1 MHIASTGAHMSQAP
15 QPTGQAQAPAEQ
27 APTQTQP
34 APQPTTQPSK
44 PSTEDFTGLFMLI
57 ASLKRLQREAKSIKE
72 QYKECFE
79 SPHSLKCPTVSL
91 WNLLAK
97 KLQEIREARDSLV
110 FAFVELASTARITS
124 KQFLELID
132 RAYSVNLSP
141 SKEWEIE
148 DYIEAFNTALE
159 KLLSDEVLGS
169 FIDLILMV
177 MRPEASSMEP
187 Q

>member
-1 MHIASTGAHMSQAP
+1 MSQAP
-15 QPTGQAQAPAEQ
+15 QPEAQAPPTQAQQEAPAGQAQAQPVVQ
-27 APTQTQP
+27 AP
-34 APQPTTQPSK
+34 AGPSK
-44 PSTEDFTGLFMLI
+44 PSTEDFVSLFTLI
-57 ASLKRLQREAKSIKE
+57 ASLKKLQSEAKSIKE
-72 QYKECFE
+72 EYRECFE
-79 SPHSLKCPTVSL
+79 VSPHSLKCPTVSL

-110 FAFVELASTARITS
+110 FTFVELASTSRITS

-148 DYIEAFNTALE
+148 DYIKAFNTALD
-159 KLLSDEVLGS
+159 KLLSDEALGS
-169 FIDLILMV
+169 FIDLILMAL
-177 MRPEASSMEP
+177 RPETSSMVP